1 LLPSCADPL
10 IYRRKKTPQ
19 SGVFFDPSGFHRMNA
34 ITWKQMRQQ
43 LEPMRQQQEQRQEP
57 MRQQQERQQ
66 LALEQE
72 LQLLFYRMRT
82 KQLQR

>member
-1 LLPSCADPL
+1 M
-10 IYRRKKTPQ
+10 IYRRKKPRKA
-19 SGVFFDPSGFHRMNA
+19 GFFCDSSGFHRMNA

-43 LEPMRQQQEQRQEP
+43 LEPMRQQLEQLQEP
-57 MRQQQERQQ
+57 MRQQQEQQQQ

-72 LQLLFYRMRT
+72 RQLLFYRKRT

>member
-1 LLPSCADPL
+1 L

-43 LEPMRQQQEQRQEP
+43 LEPMRQQLEQQQEP
-57 MRQQQERQQ
+57 MPQQQELLQ
-66 LALEQE
+66 LAQQQE
-72 LQLLFYRMRT
+72 LQLLLFCRKRT

>member
-43 LEPMRQQQEQRQEP
+43 LEQRQEP